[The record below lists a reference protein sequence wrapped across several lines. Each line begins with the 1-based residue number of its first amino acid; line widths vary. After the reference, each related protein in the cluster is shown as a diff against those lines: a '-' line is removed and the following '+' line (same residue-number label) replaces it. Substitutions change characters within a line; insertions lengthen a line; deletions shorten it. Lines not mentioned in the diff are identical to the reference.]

1 MFNVW
6 IGIVSAENGDG
17 PWVFAETSYNRALD
31 RLAQHCR
38 DNWGELTENWCFQND
53 KEEDDIQAPG
63 YANKSSSET
72 VELYYASIP
81 WDPFH
86 ISACPITTEM
96 LAAIPGSIVVGDSV
110 VLTPST
116 D

>member
-38 DNWGELTENWCFQND
+38 DNWDVFTESWY
-53 KEEDDIQAPG
+53 EDEFPPSHKGKTPEAPVRTYYDIVTW
-63 YANKSSSET
+63 EHF
-72 VELYYASIP
+72 
-81 WDPFH
+81 D
-86 ISACPITTEM
+86 ISVCPITMEM
-96 LAAIPGSIVVGDSV
+96 LAAIPGSIVIGDS
-110 VLTPST
+110 LLITQPQPK
-116 D
+116 